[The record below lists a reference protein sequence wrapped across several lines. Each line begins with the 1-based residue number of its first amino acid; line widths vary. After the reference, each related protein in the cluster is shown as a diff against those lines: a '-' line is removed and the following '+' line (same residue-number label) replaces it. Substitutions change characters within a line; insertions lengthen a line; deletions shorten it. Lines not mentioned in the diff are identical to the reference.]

1 MAKKKSQVK
10 ESLQI
15 TQTPTEGFYSP
26 LDMQFHPAPKAPQ
39 KMTVDEME
47 KLRDKYR
54 HELEGVPVFDGCT
67 DAPYDKPKETT
78 VDDIISGEYG
88 YCINSLTGP
97 QRALLSELIRIRLLM
112 EGK

>member
-1 MAKKKSQVK
+1 MAAKTKTKKTVTPLKDVEEPLK
-10 ESLQI
+10 ES
-15 TQTPTEGFYSP
+15 TPPAKFASP
-26 LDMQFHPAPKAPQ
+26 LTGEYVYPGDN
-39 KMTVDEME
+39 
-47 KLRDKYR
+47 
-54 HELEGVPVFDGCT
+54 EGVT
-67 DAPYDKPKETT
+67 DAPYEKSQEQPT

>member
-1 MAKKKSQVK
+1 MAAKTKSKKTVTPLKDVEEPVK
-10 ESLQI
+10 
-15 TQTPTEGFYSP
+15 TTPPPAKFASP
-26 LDMQFHPAPKAPQ
+26 LTGEYVYPGDN
-39 KMTVDEME
+39 D
-47 KLRDKYR
+47 
-54 HELEGVPVFDGCT
+54 GVT
-67 DAPYDKPKETT
+67 DTPYDKPKETT

>member
-1 MAKKKSQVK
+1 MASKTKTKKTVTPLKDVEEPVK
-10 ESLQI
+10 TTPLQSKFASPI
-15 TQTPTEGFYSP
+15 TGEYVYPG
-26 LDMQFHPAPKAPQ
+26 DN
-39 KMTVDEME
+39 D
-47 KLRDKYR
+47 D
-54 HELEGVPVFDGCT
+54 GVT